1 MTEDTTEKEP
11 LPVIP
16 WAELLSGRPPGLF
29 ATASKLWIPEHSNN
43 FLLETP
49 DLQLHCYSEHCG
61 EKRFFHCGDRIYHK
75 PSETKAILVYSC
87 RNCESALKYFAVV
100 IMNGD
105 SGQQDTVVKI
115 GEFPPYGDPVPSKLI
130 SLVGPERDLFLRGR
144 RSENSGLGIGAATY
158 YRRVVESQKDRL
170 IAEIRK
176 VAVRLNAPQATLTQ
190 FDLAAKETQFSRAVD
205 LLKGAIPEALFIDG
219 HNPLTLLHSALS
231 EHVHLHDD
239 AEFLANAGTIRVVLV
254 ALAERLHS
262 LLRQDAEL
270 KGALSRLLNRNAG
283 AK

>member
-1 MTEDTTEKEP
+1 MAEDTPKKEALP
-11 LPVIP
+11 LIP
-16 WAELLSGRPPGLF
+16 WAELLADHPPGLL
-29 ATASKLWIPEHSNN
+29 ATASQLWSPEPPNS
-43 FLLETP
+43 FVLERP

-61 EKRFFHCGDRIYHK
+61 EKRFFHCRDRVYHK
-75 PSETKAILVYSC
+75 PSETRAILVYSC

-100 IMNGD
+100 VMD
-105 SGQQDTVVKI
+105 SERGPQDTVIKI

-144 RSENSGLGIGAATY
+144 RSENAGLGIGAATY

-176 VAVRLNAPQATLTQ
+176 VAVRLNAPAATLAQ

-270 KGALSRLLNRNAG
+270 KGALSRLLNRNTPG
-283 AK
+283 K